1 MLQALQLVVGGFEG
15 FVGNQQDIQ
24 ALLDFDLGDLGALF
38 VQQER
43 RDFDRHLGVNRGRVF
58 FHRLFLD
65 DAQDL
70 QSRAFGVAHM
80 ARTAAA
86 WAWDRST
93 FGQRRAQAL
102 AAHFHQAEFA
112 DGAKLHA
119 GTVLAQSVAQAVFD
133 FAAVAALVHV
143 DEVDDDESTQI
154 AQAHLARDFV
164 GGFEVGTGRGFFDV
178 AAFDR
183 AG

>member
-1 MLQALQLVVGGFEG
+1 MLQALQLVVRRFEG
-15 FVGNQQDIQ
+15 FVRNQQDIQ

-43 RDFDRHLGVNRGRVF
+43 SNFDGHLRVNRGGVF

-80 ARTAAA
+80 ARTTAA
-86 WAWDRST
+86 WARNRST

-102 AAHFHQAEFA
+102 AAHFHQTEFA
-112 DGAKLHA
+112 DGAKLHTGA
-119 GTVLAQSVAQAVFD
+119 VLAQG
-133 FAAVAALVHV
+133 
-143 DEVDDDESTQI
+143 I
-154 AQAHLARDFV
+154 A
-164 GGFEVGTGRGFFDV
+164 
-178 AAFDR
+178 
-183 AG
+183 